1 MAAALLAAACSA
13 APTTTDVPVP
23 TAGSQAPTTT
33 AGAHDTT
40 TTTTT
45 GAAPISTTMPTAP
58 EPAKAAAV
66 AEQPDPSA
74 DEAPAGA
81 GTDAE
86 ADGAAADETASS
98 ATADEATGDAAPD
111 RQTAVPESV
120 EPTAGNEPTVDT
132 EPDDAGQMR
141 LTADCYAAITGY
153 IDSIAAVGQIVAS
166 LGGSWFNLVDRD
178 PSGETLRNA
187 RTLTAAALA
196 AWAPVEADCPN
207 PDALLHPDEGL
218 TPEWLREAITDQDQT
233 AAIRGLWCAEAGLGW
248 GETCNER
255 TDIDTP

>member
-1 MAAALLAAACSA
+1 MLRRAHNNRR
-13 APTTTDVPVP
+13 
-23 TAGSQAPTTT
+23 
-33 AGAHDTT
+33 AGADGGHPSADYDSRHPRHHHHDDNWRS
-40 TTTTT
+40 
-45 GAAPISTTMPTAP
+45 AHID
-58 EPAKAAAV
+58 

-86 ADGAAADETASS
+86 TDSATADETASS
-98 ATADEATGDAAPD
+98 ATADETTEGVAPD

-153 IDSIAAVGQIVAS
+153 IDSITAVGQIVDTLFAT
-166 LGGSWFNLVDRD
+166 GDGSWFSLVDRD
-178 PSGETLRNA
+178 PTGGTLRDA
-187 RTLTAAALA
+187 RARTAAALA
-196 AWAPVEADCPN
+196 AWEPVEAACPN
-207 PDALLHPDEGL
+207 PPALLHPDEGL
-218 TPEWLREAITDQDQT
+218 TPEWLRTAIIAQDRT